1 MQETNLL
8 MTARRTAMSN
18 KRRGRLIVVSGP
30 SGSGKG
36 TILAEV
42 LKNPDYVY
50 SVSATTRNP
59 REGEV
64 HGKHYFFVDKSE
76 FEQGIEKG
84 GFIEYAEYNGNY
96 YGTPFE
102 FVNKNLSEGRNVI
115 LEIEV
120 QGAMQI
126 KKRFADALFIFVTPE
141 SRKELSDR
149 LHSRGTEEEEVI
161 SRRLA
166 IADREIPASFL
177 YDYIIINER
186 GKLQCAVEDFFSA
199 VRAASLTPKSQYDI
213 LKAYF

>member
-1 MQETNLL
+1 
-8 MTARRTAMSN
+8 MTMN
-18 KRRGRLIVVSGP
+18 NIKRGRLIVVSGP

-36 TILAEV
+36 TILSEV
-42 LKNPDYVY
+42 LRSPDYVY
-50 SVSATTRNP
+50 SVSATTRKP
-59 REGEV
+59 REGEI
-64 HGKHYFFVDKSE
+64 HGKHYFFVDKAD
-76 FEQGIEKG
+76 FEKGIENG

-96 YGTPFE
+96 YGTPYD
-102 FVNKNLSEGRNVI
+102 FVNKNLSEGKNVI

-141 SRKELSDR
+141 SRAELSDR

-161 SRRLA
+161 NRRLA

-186 GKLQCAVEDFFSA
+186 GKQQCAVEDFFSA

-213 LKAYF
+213 LKTYF

>member
-1 MQETNLL
+1 MSPATMMRR
-8 MTARRTAMSN
+8 MTMS
-18 KRRGRLIVVSGP
+18 KKRGRLIVVSGP

-36 TILAEV
+36 TILAEI
-42 LKNPDYVY
+42 LRDPEYVY
-50 SVSATTRNP
+50 SVSATTRKP
-59 REGEV
+59 RDGEV
-64 HGKHYFFVDKSE
+64 NGKHYFFIDKSE
-76 FEQGIEKG
+76 FEKGIENG
-84 GFIEYAEYNGNY
+84 GFIEYAEYNENY
-96 YGTPFE
+96 YGTPYD

-141 SRKELSDR
+141 SRRELSDR

-161 SRRLA
+161 NRRLA

-186 GKLQCAVEDFFSA
+186 GKQQCAVEDFFAA